1 MSKIQ
6 AKKKIA
12 FFDIDG
18 TIRNMSLTQAL
29 YRVLVSGVYKYRGN
43 NPDWIRN
50 RPSEIE
56 VLHQY
61 YKDQRTTKGTIY
73 ENKTRDE
80 LFSVCGEAM
89 TEFIMV
95 ALEGYSKEE
104 VLQIGY
110 QIANDYKYEDY
121 LYSSV
126 LLEELKSEGYDIVAI
141 SGSPEFLVKPF
152 AELYGFTKA
161 YGQEYTKNPETS
173 IYEPAERRTYCDK
186 HILMEHYLQEAGIAR
201 ADAFIVAVGDT
212 AGDATMLQEAN
223 VAFAMN
229 PSGGLAMAMR
239 DRLKNYCEINPGK
252 GYMRVVEPV
261 QISGY
266 WIIRQEKSLLNVDDA
281 RNRKLIRDDIRARIS
296 GEYKAALQFNKP

>member
-1 MSKIQ
+1 M
-6 AKKKIA
+6 
-12 FFDIDG
+12 
-18 TIRNMSLTQAL
+18 
-29 YRVLVSGVYKYRGN
+29 V
-43 NPDWIRN
+43 
-50 RPSEIE
+50 
-56 VLHQY
+56 
-61 YKDQRTTKGTIY
+61 
-73 ENKTRDE
+73 
-80 LFSVCGEAM
+80 
-89 TEFIMV
+89 EFIMV

-126 LLEELKSEGYDIVAI
+126 LLEELKSQGYDIVAI
-141 SGSPEFLVKPF
+141 SGSPEFLVKQF

-161 YGQEYTKNPETS
+161 YGQEYLFNPETS

-186 HILMEHYLQEAGIAR
+186 HVLVEHYLQEAGIAR

-212 AGDATMLQEAN
+212 AGDATMLQGAD

-239 DRLKNYCEINPGK
+239 NRLKDYCEINPGK

-261 QISGY
+261 KISDY
-266 WIIRQEKSLLNVDDA
+266 WTIRQEKSLLNADDA
-281 RNRKLIRDDIRARIS
+281 RNRKQIREDIRARIS
-296 GEYKAALQFNKP
+296 GEYEPRVAFTKR